1 MAAEGTRYRFG
12 PLERRGLVA
21 GWRGGQIAS
30 VAGGLVVAVLVLR
43 SRPTPV
49 SVVVALVTVVG
60 GIAFACWPVGGR
72 TGEEWLPT
80 VARWEA
86 ARATGSRRHRS
97 AAPAHGHLVGADGVA
112 SEALP
117 TAAGRRGG
125 RTAKQSDG
133 PFGDLEV
140 LSAGGVSRGACG
152 VVVDRRARTY
162 TAVLALRGH
171 SFALLDPADK
181 ERRVAGWAG
190 VLASLARPGSAVH
203 RVQWLA
209 TTVPDDGKAVREHL
223 AERAELGED
232 ATARRSY
239 SQLLDGAGASTCR
252 HEAHLAVQVSA
263 AGQRGRALR
272 SALAGDAGGCAAV
285 LREADALRRLL
296 SEAEA
301 LVEGILSPRQLAGL
315 LRRGTD
321 AGARATCAAGGGR
334 APGDGPG
341 DCRAAAPR
349 PDGHGGPW
357 PMAVEAGWGSLRT
370 DGSWHATYWIAEWPR
385 VDVGPDFLAPLL
397 LGTSRRTVSVVM
409 EPLSPQLA
417 IRQVEQARTADLAD
431 SELRRRGGFLPTAR
445 RAREEALVTRREE
458 ELADGHASLR
468 FSGYVTVTASS
479 RPLLD
484 DACEETEQAAGQ
496 CRLELRRLFGDQ
508 DRGFATSLPLCRGL
522 S

>member
-1 MAAEGTRYRFG
+1 MAIEGTRYRFG

-60 GIAFACWPVGGR
+60 GVALACWPVGGR

-86 ARATGSRRHRS
+86 ARATGSRHHRS
-97 AAPAHGHLVGADGVA
+97 AAPAHGHLVDADGVA
-112 SEALP
+112 CEARP
-117 TAAGRRGG
+117 AAGRRAD
-125 RTAKQSDG
+125 RTSTRSAG

-140 LSAGGVSRGACG
+140 LSARGTARGACG

-190 VLASLARPGSAVH
+190 VLASLARQGSAVH

-209 TTVPDDGKAVREHL
+209 TTVPDDGRAVREHL

-239 SQLLDGAGASTCR
+239 SQLLDGMGASTCR

-263 AGQRGRALR
+263 AGQRVRAPR
-272 SALAGDAGGCAAV
+272 SARGDAGGCAAV

-296 SEAEA
+296 SEVDAQ
-301 LVEGILSPRQLAGL
+301 VEGVLSPRQLAGL
-315 LRRGTD
+315 LRRGTE
-321 AGARATCAAGGGR
+321 AGPRATCAARGEG
-334 APGDGPG
+334 APDDTSEDVPPEAPRLLGPG
-341 DCRAAAPR
+341 
-349 PDGHGGPW
+349 GLW
-357 PMAVEAGWGSLRT
+357 PMAVEAEWGSLRT

-409 EPLSPQLA
+409 EPLSPELA
-417 IRQVEQARTADLAD
+417 VRQVEQARTADLAD

-479 RPLLD
+479 PALLA

-508 DRGFATSLPLCRGL
+508 DRGFVTSLPLCRGL

>member
-1 MAAEGTRYRFG
+1 MRAGSWSTGG
-12 PLERRGLVA
+12 P
-21 GWRGGQIAS
+21 
-30 VAGGLVVAVLVLR
+30 
-43 SRPTPV
+43 
-49 SVVVALVTVVG
+49 
-60 GIAFACWPVGGR
+60 
-72 TGEEWLPT
+72 
-80 VARWEA
+80 
-86 ARATGSRRHRS
+86 
-97 AAPAHGHLVGADGVA
+97 
-112 SEALP
+112 
-117 TAAGRRGG
+117 
-125 RTAKQSDG
+125 
-133 PFGDLEV
+133 
-140 LSAGGVSRGACG
+140 
-152 VVVDRRARTY
+152 RTY

-190 VLASLARPGSAVH
+190 VLASLARQGSAVH

-209 TTVPDDGKAVREHL
+209 THRCPTTGRAVREHL

-239 SQLLDGAGASTCR
+239 SQLLDGTGASTCR

-263 AGQRGRALR
+263 AGQRGPAPRGRPA
-272 SALAGDAGGCAAV
+272 ADAGGCAAV

-296 SEAEA
+296 SEAD
-301 LVEGILSPRQLAGL
+301 VRS
-315 LRRGTD
+315 RGSS
-321 AGARATCAAGGGR
+321 
-334 APGDGPG
+334 GPG
-341 DCRAAAPR
+341 SSPGCCAGAPR
-349 PDGHGGPW
+349 PVLAPRAPHVASGAPDGTSEDVPPEAPRLLGPGGPW
-357 PMAVEAGWGSLRT
+357 PMAIEAEWGSLRT

-397 LGTSRRTVSVVM
+397 LGPSRRTVSVVM
-409 EPLSPQLA
+409 EPLSPELA
-417 IRQVEQARTADLAD
+417 VRQVEQARTADLAD

-479 RPLLD
+479 PALLA

-508 DRGFATSLPLCRGL
+508 DRGFVTSLPLCRGL